1 MKLLLFVLGIVMG
14 CDTMAQ
20 SQLDTLIQMR
30 KTGFIEGK
38 VPTHYS
44 PGHEAIA
51 TEFQKTI
58 TAAIGYYEKKYHKV
72 FEVKLV
78 VLDSA
83 QWLNEVVPFG
93 LIFYSKG
100 WIVMN
105 AGMRYQM
112 FADLYGL
119 DAYYADIELKKG
131 KLTHND
137 FITSVFKFYS
147 VHELMHYFIN
157 ELSNAKSPDKWT
169 NEVIPTYLAYNFF
182 KEEKPKELKGM
193 EIFSSISKNYYSPAY
208 SSISDFNEKYAG
220 VGIPNYVWYQS
231 SFYFFAKSLSS
242 CKDNNF
248 FSSFEHTF
256 SKSDTGTYTN
266 GEIINF
272 MDKGCASLVTT
283 WVKEMASKAKK

>member
-1 MKLLLFVLGIVMG
+1 MKLLLFVSGLIIAIGAS
-14 CDTMAQ
+14 AQ
-20 SQLDTLIQMR
+20 SQLDTLIHLR
-30 KTGFIEGK
+30 KTDFIDGK

-44 PGHEAIA
+44 PGHKPIA
-51 TEFQKTI
+51 TEFQNTI
-58 TAAIGYYEKKYHKV
+58 TAAINFCEKKYNKV
-72 FEVKLV
+72 FKVRMV

-119 DAYYADIELKKG
+119 DTCYAKKELEKE
-131 KLTHND
+131 KLTHEN

-157 ELSNAKSPDKWT
+157 ELSSAKPPDKWT
-169 NEVIPTYLAYNFF
+169 NEVIPTYLAFDFF
-182 KEEKPKELKGM
+182 MREKPKELKGM
-193 EIFSSISKNYYSPAY
+193 EIFSLMSKNYYTPSY

-231 SFYFFAKSLSS
+231 NFYFFAKSLSR

-256 SKSDTGTYTN
+256 PKSSTGTYTN

-272 MDKGCASLVTT
+272 LDKGCAGLVTT
-283 WVKEMASKAKK
+283 WVKEMAAKTKK